1 MDNLSTLTMQPKTL
15 VVKGREYKVH
25 PLDLGDFGY
34 LQEWIDRQFP
44 SPFKAVKEAFEMG
57 GFTFEQQKYMLKN
70 AVEQAS
76 RPRHLIGTFEADEL
90 LTSVEGYKQVIFLS
104 IRKGDPSF
112 TEKDAEALFS
122 ELSFVDIAQISQASN
137 LDMVASDPKEDGL
150 NTTPLDAKSGSA
162 GNRRQRRS
170 APKRT
175 GGKST
180 TTR

>member
-1 MDNLSTLTMQPKTL
+1 MDNLATLTMQPKTL
-15 VVKGREYKVH
+15 TVKGREYKVH

-57 GFTFEQQKYMLKN
+57 GFTFAQQQFMLDK
-70 AVEQAS
+70 AVEKS
-76 RPRHLIGTFEADEL
+76 TRPRHLIGTPDADEL

-104 IRKGDPSF
+104 IRKGDPTF
-112 TEKDAEALFS
+112 TEKDAEEMFANLTFI
-122 ELSFVDIAQISQASN
+122 DIAQLSQASN

-150 NTTPLDAKSGSA
+150 NRTPPDATSGSA
-162 GNRRQRRS
+162 GNRRQRLASR
-170 APKRT
+170 KQG